1 MGGLGIDTTSKTVR
15 RFGIELLTAAVRT
28 IFHSKFILRGNEV
41 GRKNFKK
48 NAGYPGTRVPGK
60 KTGTRQKNGYPAKK
74 RVPGKKR
81 VTGDPVVEMAL
92 RGG

>member
-48 NAGYPGTRVPGK
+48 KCRVPWYP
-60 KTGTRQKNGYPAKK
+60 GTRQKNRYPAKK
-74 RVPGKKR
+74 RVPGTGKKR

-92 RGG
+92 HGG